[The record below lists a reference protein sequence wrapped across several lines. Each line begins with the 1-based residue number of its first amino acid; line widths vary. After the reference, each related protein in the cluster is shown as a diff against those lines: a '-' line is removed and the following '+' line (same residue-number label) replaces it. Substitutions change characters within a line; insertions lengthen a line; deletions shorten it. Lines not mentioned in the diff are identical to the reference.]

1 MLKGLSARTESVD
14 PDENLDV
21 QTIIPNLCD
30 ASSVSLASEIRPL
43 RPRNSESEVVCGLA
57 LIFFCGSPGVC
68 AYSTRGT
75 IPWTF
80 EFSKRNL
87 EENLKM
93 KKEVQPYLNVR
104 TDRQASTLESK
115 ISRAQM
121 LTSGR
126 SSPSMVGISSE
137 TVG

>member
-1 MLKGLSARTESVD
+1 
-14 PDENLDV
+14 
-21 QTIIPNLCD
+21 
-30 ASSVSLASEIRPL
+30 
-43 RPRNSESEVVCGLA
+43 
-57 LIFFCGSPGVC
+57 
-68 AYSTRGT
+68 
-75 IPWTF
+75 
-80 EFSKRNL
+80 
-87 EENLKM
+87 M